1 MTTDEL
7 VGANGLFQMGTSLA
21 ILTGMMLAGVLMKLD
36 SPLFWISGVT
46 VLWRLW
52 LLGFSVYSH
61 NDCAAT

>member
-46 VLWRLW
+46 VLWRLLATW
-52 LLGFSVYSH
+52 LLGLFPS
-61 NDCAAT
+61 